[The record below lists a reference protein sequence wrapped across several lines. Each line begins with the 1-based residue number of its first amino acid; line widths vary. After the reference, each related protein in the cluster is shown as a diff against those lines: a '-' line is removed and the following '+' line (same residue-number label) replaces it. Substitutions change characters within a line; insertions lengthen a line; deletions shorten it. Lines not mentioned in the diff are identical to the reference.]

1 MENEKT
7 MIEVLIEKA
16 RAAQAIFENYNQEQ
30 VDRVVKAVGKV
41 VFDNALV
48 LSQEA
53 VEETG
58 YGNVESKVVKH
69 QGATAGAWHY
79 LHDKKSV
86 GMIDWD
92 PNTELG
98 TFAKPLGVVCCLT
111 PATNPTS
118 TAAAN
123 GMNILKCRNA
133 MIISPHPRAKKVSKH
148 CVDMMRDTLA
158 ELGAPVDLIQIVEQ
172 PSMDTTKELMSK
184 VDVVV
189 ATGGAAMIKSAYSS
203 GKPSFGVG
211 QGNVQV
217 LVAEDYKDF
226 DFIAKTIVNS
236 RSYDNGM
243 PCTGEQ
249 AIHFPKAEYDA
260 LVGAFLANGA
270 ALVPDEKLDDLTSF
284 IFKENGMADPT
295 HVGKSAPQIA
305 EALGFEVPEGTRI
318 LIFNN
323 RGVGPGHPLCREK
336 LMPVV
341 QLFPYEDY
349 NQAVED
355 ARTNLLWEGA
365 GHTAVI
371 YTNDRELATAAA
383 ERLPVG
389 RIVVN
394 QRGGAGSG
402 SQGTNGLPPTMSLG
416 CGSWGN
422 NSISENLTYKHLM
435 NFTMLAYPIEG
446 ARPAFDKIWEE

>member
-1 MENEKT
+1 M
-7 MIEVLIEKA
+7 
-16 RAAQAIFENYNQEQ
+16 
-30 VDRVVKAVGKV
+30 
-41 VFDNALV
+41 
-48 LSQEA
+48 
-53 VEETG
+53 
-58 YGNVESKVVKH
+58 
-69 QGATAGAWHY
+69 
-79 LHDKKSV
+79 
-86 GMIDWD
+86 
-92 PNTELG
+92 
-98 TFAKPLGVVCCLT
+98 
-111 PATNPTS
+111 
-118 TAAAN
+118 
-123 GMNILKCRNA
+123 
-133 MIISPHPRAKKVSKH
+133 
-148 CVDMMRDTLA
+148 
-158 ELGAPVDLIQIVEQ
+158 
-172 PSMDTTKELMSK
+172 
-184 VDVVV
+184 
-189 ATGGAAMIKSAYSS
+189 
-203 GKPSFGVG
+203 
-211 QGNVQV
+211 
-217 LVAEDYKDF
+217 DF